1 MVDSDLVHKKLAFI
15 ETCVADLRAM
25 ARLDAI
31 DEDVREERF
40 VVHTLQLA
48 AQATIDVAS
57 HVVSDERLSEPR
69 TNAELFELLHR
80 AQWIDLD
87 LSRSMRNLAGFRN
100 VVVHGYEDVALEIVK
115 DIVRNRLVDLLDFV
129 AAVRRRM

>member
-1 MVDSDLVHKKLAFI
+1 MVDRDLVYKKLAFI
-15 ETCVADLRAM
+15 ETCIAELHAL

-31 DEDVREERF
+31 DDDIREERF

-48 AQATIDVAS
+48 AQAAIDVAS
-57 HVVSDERLSEPR
+57 HIVSDERLGEPR
-69 TNAELFELLHR
+69 TNAELFDLLQR
-80 AQWIDLD
+80 AQWIDRD

-115 DIVRNRLVDLLDFV
+115 DIVRNRLVDLVDYV